1 MPPNPVAGLSTF
13 IWYYSP
19 PIFQQ
24 RLFPREIHDSRT
36 LRSARGFTLIEI
48 MVVVVIIGL
57 LAAVILPNVF
67 GNVERAQVSKAKS
80 DIQAIETAL
89 TMYKLDNYKYPS
101 TDLGLPALSQR
112 PNDATVRNWREGGY
126 IKRISN
132 DPWGNPYQYV
142 FPGTRGQEYDL
153 YSFGADGQEGGEGPN
168 ADIGNWNLGQ

>member
-1 MPPNPVAGLSTF
+1 MIYRS
-13 IWYYSP
+13 
-19 PIFQQ
+19 
-24 RLFPREIHDSRT
+24 

-67 GNVERAQVSKAKS
+67 GNVEKAQVSKAKA

-89 TMYKLDNYKYPS
+89 TMYKLDNYKFPS
-101 TDLGLPALSQR
+101 TDQGLSALSQR
-112 PNDATVRNWREGGY
+112 PNDPTVRNWRENGY
-126 IKRISN
+126 LKRISA

-153 YSFGADGQEGGEGPN
+153 YSFGADSQEGGEGAN

>member
-1 MPPNPVAGLSTF
+1 MT
-13 IWYYSP
+13 
-19 PIFQQ
+19 
-24 RLFPREIHDSRT
+24 RT

-67 GNVERAQVSKAKS
+67 GNVERAQVAKAKG

-101 TDLGLPALSQR
+101 TDLGLQALTQR
-112 PNDATVRNWREGGY
+112 PNDATVRNYREGGY
-126 IKRISN
+126 IKRVSK

-142 FPGTRGQEYDL
+142 YPGTHGQEYDL
-153 YSFGADGQEGGEGPN
+153 YSFGADSQEGGEGTN
-168 ADIGNWNLGQ
+168 ADIGNWNIEQ

>member
-1 MPPNPVAGLSTF
+1 MT
-13 IWYYSP
+13 
-19 PIFQQ
+19 
-24 RLFPREIHDSRT
+24 RT

-67 GNVERAQVSKAKS
+67 GNVEKAQVSKAKS

-101 TDLGLPALSQR
+101 TDLGLQALSQR
-112 PNDATVRNWREGGY
+112 PNDATVRNYREGGY
-126 IKRISN
+126 IKRVSK

-142 FPGTRGQEYDL
+142 FPGTHGQEYDL
-153 YSFGADGQEGGEGPN
+153 YSFGADGQEGGEGEN
-168 ADIGNWNLGQ
+168 ADIGNWNVEQ

>member
-1 MPPNPVAGLSTF
+1 MIARS
-13 IWYYSP
+13 
-19 PIFQQ
+19 
-24 RLFPREIHDSRT
+24 
-36 LRSARGFTLIEI
+36 LRAARGFTLIEI

-89 TMYKLDNYKYPS
+89 TMYKLDNYKYPN
-101 TDLGLPALSQR
+101 TDLGLTALSQR
-112 PNDATVRNWREGGY
+112 PNDPTVRNWREGGY
-126 IKRISN
+126 LKRISN

-153 YSFGADGQEGGEGPN
+153 YSFGADSQEGGEGPN